1 MSLIG
6 PWCVHSS
13 IFGRTYAQG
22 KEQLRPEWSW
32 VSTVKV
38 NYWISIRGEEKK
50 EWRLIVSPAISFRV
64 KQNRNSALLYVLSSY
79 KLLAYDPIDLITMF
93 SCKFIPWIE
102 LIRLCYFTLLTC
114 SICIR
119 RSWTNFCST
128 PPPSSFLLVLLAKL
142 WKVVMDLLIRMRR
155 NGELNSPEDR
165 PHWIKFSCDIS
176 TMMTEIVP
184 HSRY

>member
-102 LIRLCYFTLLTC
+102 LIRLCYFTLFYLPVPFAFVVLGPTSALLLLLHRSSWCCLQSFEKLSWIC
-114 SICIR
+114 S
-119 RSWTNFCST
+119 SGWE
-128 PPPSSFLLVLLAKL
+128 
-142 WKVVMDLLIRMRR
+142 
-155 NGELNSPEDR
+155 G
-165 PHWIKFSCDIS
+165 
-176 TMMTEIVP
+176 TEN
-184 HSRY
+184 